1 MALGVPRRRDDEE
14 PMDGWLDQ
22 DHRAEF
28 KDAIAAPM
36 KTEPDLCVRLR
47 FAIKATA
54 ARGGVHHDVRDQ
66 YLLWI
71 AVIESATTGLA
82 CRPRSARVRLFLSW
96 AKLTGIGP

>member
-1 MALGVPRRRDDEE
+1 MKNRRTA
-14 PMDGWLDQ
+14 GWT
-22 DHRAEF
+22 RITKA
-28 KDAIAAPM
+28 AIAAPM

-71 AVIESATTGLA
+71 AEIESATTGAGLSSEV
-82 CRPRSARVRLFLSW
+82 SAGETFLSW